1 MNRAWTLDGIRA
13 ALKEEGSESPE
24 DREQIELLEVVQGAI
39 DEARGRVFL
48 LDLHTTSGPGEPFS
62 TIMDSLS
69 SRRFAMALPVPLILG
84 LGELVEGTLLG
95 ALGDRGVPAM
105 VFEGG
110 KHDELDAVSTSE
122 AAVWLSLAAA
132 GVVNELDVPEVTW
145 GRKLLMGR
153 SRGLPPVF
161 EMRYRHPVT
170 SSDGFEMLPGFRSF
184 QPVSEGDI
192 LARDRRG
199 EVRSPESGRLLMPL
213 YQVQGEDGFFLIR
226 EFDPFW
232 LSVSEILRRLR
243 VGKILH
249 WLPGVDRDPGDGHR
263 LRVDLRVARWFTLEL
278 LHLLGYRKTKQ
289 DGARLVVLR
298 ETEWTPRGSKGGAG
312 VR

>member
-1 MNRAWTLDGIRA
+1 M
-13 ALKEEGSESPE
+13 EGSTSSE
-24 DREQIELLEVVQGAI
+24 DREQIELLAVVEEAI
-39 DEARGRVFL
+39 GQARGRVFL

-95 ALGDRGVPAM
+95 AMGDRGVSAM

-122 AAVWLSLAAA
+122 AAVWLGLAAA
-132 GVVNELDVPEVTW
+132 GVVKEPDFPEISR

-153 SRGLPPVF
+153 SRGLPRVF

-170 SSDGFEMLPGFRSF
+170 PNDGFEMLPGFRSF

-192 LARDRRG
+192 LALDRAG
-199 EVRSPESGRLLMPL
+199 DVRSPESGRLLMPL

-226 EFDPFW
+226 AFHPFW
-232 LSVSEILRRLR
+232 LSVSEVLRRLR
-243 VGKILH
+243 VGRILH
-249 WLPGVDRDPGDGHR
+249 WLPGVHRDPGDKHR
-263 LRVDLRVARWFTLEL
+263 LRVNLRVARWFTLDL
-278 LHLLGYRKTKQ
+278 LHLLGYRKTTQ
-289 DGARLVVLR
+289 DGGRLVVLR
-298 ETEWTPRGSKGGAG
+298 ETEWTPTATGGGAD